1 MVNSPLMNA
10 MEENIDDME
19 EEEDMKEDEEDED
32 ADDMEQE
39 EDIKASVAK
48 PKGRRK
54 PRSVLTGRGV
64 TLGMLMDDGVIEPGE
79 KCLSIDYL
87 GQKFVADLQ
96 PDGRIKWPEASQ
108 VFNSPSAWAIYCK
121 KLVNPS
127 KKSGCGWAS
136 VKYKGKKLDQ
146 FKTTWFR
153 KQHSSVS
160 PSASKDSSS
169 LTSQKETPLRGSQ
182 LASPTSSKT
191 PASKSSSSHGDMQS
205 VPSSSSSSTSLSTGS
220 ANVHSPTH
228 THVPSTTHHSVPVQK
243 NSGPS
248 SSATS
253 SISFPVE
260 VKKPAKGSSGRGRK
274 PNIGYIH
281 PPPTQKSTT
290 RFSPTALTP
299 TMSSKSSVSLKSPV
313 DLPSPLSS
321 SPASVGRKRLA
332 VRTRQS
338 VKYTALTP
346 DSDPHTLVEL
356 MNFSAL
362 GKMQP
367 FSVDISTNCLL
378 LMDYHCHLTSSEVVG
393 YLAGKF
399 DPQTHHMKIVQAF
412 PCRCRFADKE
422 NAPKVEEEVRN
433 AIAQRGLVLV
443 GWYHSHPS
451 YQPDPSLQDIQNQL
465 KYQKILQPETSS
477 YGPCLGMIVSPYDNY
492 RPTKESTVRAFWV
505 QASPEGQTHKLG
517 VPMIMNIS
525 THQDQFLTQDLLNEL
540 RWMWSFYKGSPD
552 TINFHNL
559 WHGNQTYLDKV
570 KSSLIKKFPTD
581 QTDGRFL
588 EFINTLLT

>member
-1 MVNSPLMNA
+1 MAQTMDD
-10 MEENIDDME
+10 EIEDME
-19 EEEDMKEDEEDED
+19 EDNLDEEDGDDVDDEGED
-32 ADDMEQE
+32 DDTETPE
-39 EDIKASVAK
+39 ETIK

-64 TLGMLMDDGVIEPGE
+64 TLGMLLDDGVMEPGE

-96 PDGRIKWPEASQ
+96 PDGRIRWPEADQ

-121 KLVNPS
+121 RLVNPS

-153 KQHSSVS
+153 KQNPGVSTHGDTSTSSKMSSVHTTQS
-160 PSASKDSSS
+160 AASSSQKTPSGKLSSSHNDGHSLS
-169 LTSQKETPLRGSQ
+169 LTSSLST
-182 LASPTSSKT
+182 
-191 PASKSSSSHGDMQS
+191 
-205 VPSSSSSSTSLSTGS
+205 SSSSSSTI
-220 ANVHSPTH
+220 SPAGPAK
-228 THVPSTTHHSVPVQK
+228 PSTQK
-243 NSGPS
+243 EPGS
-248 SSATS
+248 SSIKSVSASTK
-253 SISFPVE
+253 PVY
-260 VKKPAKGSSGRGRK
+260 KPPYTQAIPSGRGRK

-281 PPPTQKSTT
+281 PPPVKSPSL
-290 RFSPTALTP
+290 FSPTVVTP
-299 TMSSKSSVSLKSPV
+299 TSSSKSLASSSLRSPV
-313 DLPSPLSS
+313 DIPSPLSS
-321 SPASVGRKRLA
+321 PPGSGGRKRSA

-338 VKYTALTP
+338 SKHTMVTP
-346 DSDPHTLVEL
+346 ESDPHTLVEL
-356 MNFSAL
+356 VNFSAT

-378 LMDYHCHLTSSEVVG
+378 LMDYHCHLTTSEVVG
-393 YLAGKF
+393 YLAGQF
-399 DPQTHHMKIVQAF
+399 DPQTHHMKVVQAF

-451 YQPDPSLQDIQNQL
+451 YQCDPSLQDIQNQL
-465 KYQKILQPETSS
+465 NYQSILQQENAP
-477 YGPCLGMIVSPYDNY
+477 YGPCLGIIVSPYDTY
-492 RPTKESTVRAFWV
+492 RTTKESVIRAFWV
-505 QASPEGQTHKLG
+505 QAAMESQTLKLG
-517 VPMIMNIS
+517 IPMLIN
-525 THQDQFLTQDLLNEL
+525 TTLHQDQFLTQDLLNEL
-540 RWMWSFYKGSPD
+540 RWMWSFYKGGPD
-552 TINFHNL
+552 AINFNNF
-559 WHGNQTYLDKV
+559 WHGSQTYLDKV

>member
-1 MVNSPLMNA
+1 MA
-10 MEENIDDME
+10 QIMEDEIEDME
-19 EEEDMKEDEEDED
+19 EDNLDEEEDGDDVDDEDEG
-32 ADDMEQE
+32 DDTEILE
-39 EDIKASVAK
+39 ETIK

-64 TLGMLMDDGVIEPGE
+64 TLGMLLDDGVMEPGE

-96 PDGRIKWPEASQ
+96 PDGRIRWPEADQ

-121 KLVNPS
+121 RLVNPS

-153 KQHSSVS
+153 KQNSGV
-160 PSASKDSSS
+160 
-169 LTSQKETPLRGSQ
+169 
-182 LASPTSSKT
+182 
-191 PASKSSSSHGDMQS
+191 SSSHGDTPTTSQKMSSAHTTQS
-205 VPSSSSSSTSLSTGS
+205 TTSSSQKTPSGKPSGSHSDVHSFTSPSSLSTSSSSSTITSASVPKPSTQREPGSSSIKSGS
-220 ANVHSPTH
+220 AGTKSLYKPPYTQ
-228 THVPSTTHHSVPVQK
+228 TTP
-243 NSGPS
+243 
-248 SSATS
+248 
-253 SISFPVE
+253 
-260 VKKPAKGSSGRGRK
+260 SGRGRK

-281 PPPTQKSTT
+281 PPPAKSPSVFT
-290 RFSPTALTP
+290 PTAVTP
-299 TMSSKSSVSLKSPV
+299 TSSSKSVTSSSLRSPV
-313 DLPSPLSS
+313 DIPSPLSS
-321 SPASVGRKRLA
+321 PPGSAGRKRSA

-338 VKYTALTP
+338 SKHTMVTSE
-346 DSDPHTLVEL
+346 SDPHTLVEL
-356 MNFSAL
+356 VNFSAT

-378 LMDYHCHLTSSEVVG
+378 LMDYHCHLTTSEVVG
-393 YLAGKF
+393 YLAGQF
-399 DPQTHHMKIVQAF
+399 DPQTHHMKVVQAF

-422 NAPKVEEEVRN
+422 NALKVEEEVRN
-433 AIAQRGLVLV
+433 AIAQRGLFLV

-465 KYQKILQPETSS
+465 NYQSILQQENAP
-477 YGPCLGMIVSPYDNY
+477 YGACLGIIVSPYDTY
-492 RPTKESTVRAFWV
+492 RTTKESVIRAFWV
-505 QASPEGQTHKLG
+505 QTSMEGQTQKLG
-517 VPMIMNIS
+517 VPMLIN
-525 THQDQFLTQDLLNEL
+525 TTLHQDQFLTQDLLNEL
-540 RWMWSFYKGSPD
+540 RWMWSFYKGGPD
-552 TINFHNL
+552 AINFNNF
-559 WHGNQTYLDKV
+559 WHGSQTYLDKV

>member
-1 MVNSPLMNA
+1 
-10 MEENIDDME
+10 MEEDIDDI
-19 EEEDMKEDEEDED
+19 EEDEEMKEDEDDD
-32 ADDMEQE
+32 ADDDE
-39 EDIKASVAK
+39 EVDTHKSSATK

-64 TLGMLMDDGVIEPGE
+64 TLGMLLDDGVMEPGE

-96 PDGRIKWPEASQ
+96 PDGKIKWPEANQ

-121 KLVNPS
+121 RLVNPS

-153 KQHSSVS
+153 KQN
-160 PSASKDSSS
+160 PSASSS
-169 LTSQKETPLRGSQ
+169 QETPQSSHKEPPRA
-182 LASPTSSKT
+182 ASHSTSVSSHKT
-191 PASKSSSSHGDMQS
+191 PSSKSSGSHGDVKS
-205 VPSSSSSSTSLSTGS
+205 VPSSSTSSTSL
-220 ANVHSPTH
+220 HSPA
-228 THVPSTTHHSVPVQK
+228 HVPSTSHLTVATPTTSTGQK
-243 NSGPS
+243 PAGTSLSAS
-248 SSATS
+248 SSS
-253 SISFPVE
+253 LPVE
-260 VKKPAKGSSGRGRK
+260 IKRPAKTSHSSGRGRK

-281 PPPTQKSTT
+281 PPPTQKSPSP
-290 RFSPTALTP
+290 FSPTAVTP
-299 TMSSKSSVSLKSPV
+299 TSLSKSSGILRSPV
-313 DLPSPLSS
+313 EIPSPLSS
-321 SPASVGRKRLA
+321 PPASGGRKRSA

-356 MNFSAL
+356 MNFSAM

-399 DPQTHHMKIVQAF
+399 DPQTHHMKVVQAF

-422 NAPKVEEEVRN
+422 NAPKVEEELQN
-433 AIAQRGLVLV
+433 AITQRGLILV

-465 KYQKILQPETSS
+465 KYQNMLQHENAA
-477 YGPCLGMIVSPYDNY
+477 YGPCLGIIVSPYDSY

-517 VPMIMNIS
+517 VPMLMNIS
-525 THQDQFLTQDLLNEL
+525 PHQDQFLTQDLLNEL

-552 TINFHNL
+552 TINFHNP

-570 KSSLIKKFPTD
+570 KVRMIASLHW
-581 QTDGRFL
+581 
-588 EFINTLLT
+588 EVSYVHNC

>member
-1 MVNSPLMNA
+1 MA
-10 MEENIDDME
+10 TMEDNMGDMD
-19 EEEDMKEDEEDED
+19 EEDKMEEDED
-32 ADDMEQE
+32 DVEDDDDDDDDDDEAETEKLQSNT
-39 EDIKASVAK
+39 KS
-48 PKGRRK
+48 KGRRK

-64 TLGMLMDDGVIEPGE
+64 TLGMLLDDGVMEPGE

-96 PDGRIKWPEASQ
+96 SDGRIRWPEANQ

-121 KLVNPS
+121 RLVNPS

-153 KQHSSVS
+153 KQN
-160 PSASKDSSS
+160 P
-169 LTSQKETPLRGSQ
+169 P
-182 LASPTSSKT
+182 
-191 PASKSSSSHGDMQS
+191 SSSHGETPTSSHKVSASLPS
-205 VPSSSSSSTSLSTGS
+205 VPTSSHKTSTTTQSSSHGAVHASSSSSTSL
-220 ANVHSPTH
+220 HSPILAVSQPTAHSKH
-228 THVPSTTHHSVPVQK
+228 TTQKSSGSGSSGGSSWSGNMKPTAKAPHST
-243 NSGPS
+243 
-248 SSATS
+248 
-253 SISFPVE
+253 
-260 VKKPAKGSSGRGRK
+260 SSGRGRK

-281 PPPTQKSTT
+281 PPPVKSPSP
-290 RFSPTALTP
+290 FSPTALAP
-299 TMSSKSSVSLKSPV
+299 SSSPKSSSSSIRSPV
-313 DLPSPLSS
+313 DIPSPLLSPTSS
-321 SPASVGRKRLA
+321 GSRKRSA
-332 VRTRQS
+332 VRARQS
-338 VKYTALTP
+338 IKYTMLTP

-356 MNFSAL
+356 VNFSAM

-393 YLAGKF
+393 YLAGQF

-422 NAPKVEEEVRN
+422 NAPKVEEEVQN
-433 AIAQRGLVLV
+433 AIAQRGLILV

-451 YQPDPSLQDIQNQL
+451 YQPDPSVQDIHNQL
-465 KYQKILQPETSS
+465 KYQSILQQENAP
-477 YGPCLGMIVSPYDNY
+477 YGPCLGIIVSPYDTY
-492 RPTKESTVRAFWV
+492 RPTKESVIRAFWV
-505 QASPEGQTHKLG
+505 QASPDSQPHKLG
-517 VPMIMNIS
+517 VPMLIN
-525 THQDQFLTQDLLNEL
+525 TTLHQDQFLTQDLLNEL

-552 TINFHNL
+552 TINFNNS

>member
-1 MVNSPLMNA
+1 
-10 MEENIDDME
+10 MEDDHDIDDV
-19 EEEDMKEDEEDED
+19 EEDEEMKEDEDDDDEEEDET
-32 ADDMEQE
+32 E
-39 EDIKASVAK
+39 KPPSAK

-64 TLGMLMDDGVIEPGE
+64 TLGMLLDDGVMEPGE

-87 GQKFVADLQ
+87 GQKFVADLL
-96 PDGRIKWPEASQ
+96 PDGRIRWPEANQ

-153 KQHSSVS
+153 KQNPAV
-160 PSASKDSSS
+160 SSS
-169 LTSQKETPLRGSQ
+169 QETPRASQKELSPPRGQSTPLSSQ
-182 LASPTSSKT
+182 KSPPSKT
-191 PASKSSSSHGDMQS
+191 TASHGDMKS
-205 VPSSSSSSTSLSTGS
+205 VASFSSSSSSPSSTSFQSPVLSTS
-220 ANVHSPTH
+220 QPTASLK
-228 THVPSTTHHSVPVQK
+228 STSQK
-243 NSGPS
+243 ISG
-248 SSATS
+248 SSATAVS
-253 SISFPVE
+253 SWSAETKRPT
-260 VKKPAKGSSGRGRK
+260 KALHSTPSGRGRK
-274 PNIGYIH
+274 PNIGYLH
-281 PPPTQKSTT
+281 PPPPLPQKSPSP
-290 RFSPTALTP
+290 FSPTAVAP
-299 TMSSKSSVSLKSPV
+299 ASQPKPSGSLRSPV
-313 DLPSPLSS
+313 EPPSPLSS
-321 SPASVGRKRLA
+321 PPASGGRKRPA
-332 VRTRQS
+332 VRARQS
-338 VKYTALTP
+338 IKYTLLTP

-356 MNFSAL
+356 TNFTAV

-378 LMDYHCHLTSSEVVG
+378 LMDYHCHLTTSEVVG

-433 AIAQRGLVLV
+433 AIAQRGLILV

-465 KYQKILQPETSS
+465 RYQSILQHENTS
-477 YGPCLGMIVSPYDNY
+477 YGPCLGIIVSPYDSY
-492 RPTKESTVRAFWV
+492 RPTRESTLRAFWV
-505 QASPEGQTHKLG
+505 QASSDSQATKLG
-517 VPMIMNIS
+517 IPMLMN
-525 THQDQFLTQDLLNEL
+525 TTLHQDQFLTQDLLNEL

-552 TINFHNL
+552 TINFHNM

>member
-1 MVNSPLMNA
+1 
-10 MEENIDDME
+10 MEDDIEDIDEEEKME
-19 EEEDMKEDEEDED
+19 EEDDDVDDDDDEVD
-32 ADDMEQE
+32 
-39 EDIKASVAK
+39 KAVPENKTKA
-48 PKGRRK
+48 KGRRK

-64 TLGMLMDDGVIEPGE
+64 TLGMLLDDGVMEPGE

-96 PDGRIKWPEASQ
+96 PDGRIKWPEANQ

-121 KLVNPS
+121 RLVNPS

-153 KQHSSVS
+153 KQN
-160 PSASKDSSS
+160 PTASSS
-169 LTSQKETPLRGSQ
+169 HVET
-182 LASPTSSKT
+182 PTSSRKVSADPT
-191 PASKSSSSHGDMQS
+191 SQPMPTSSHKVPSSKPSSSHGDAHS
-205 VPSSSSSSTSLSTGS
+205 LSSSTSSLSSSTSL
-220 ANVHSPTH
+220 HSPISAVSQPTAH
-228 THVPSTTHHSVPVQK
+228 SKHTTHKASASGASGGTWSTNMKPTTKAPHSQTTP
-243 NSGPS
+243 
-248 SSATS
+248 
-253 SISFPVE
+253 
-260 VKKPAKGSSGRGRK
+260 SGRGRK

-281 PPPTQKSTT
+281 PPPVKSPSP
-290 RFSPTALTP
+290 FSPTALTSSS
-299 TMSSKSSVSLKSPV
+299 SSKSSSSSLRSPV
-313 DLPSPLSS
+313 EIPSPMLSPS
-321 SPASVGRKRLA
+321 GSGSRKRSSI
-332 VRTRQS
+332 RMRQS
-338 VKYTALTP
+338 IKYTMLTP

-356 MNFSAL
+356 VNFSAM

-393 YLAGKF
+393 YLAGQF
-399 DPQTHHMKIVQAF
+399 DPQTHHMKVVQAF

-433 AIAQRGLVLV
+433 AIAQRGLILV

-451 YQPDPSLQDIQNQL
+451 YQPDPSVQDIQNQL
-465 KYQKILQPETSS
+465 KYQSILQQENAP
-477 YGPCLGMIVSPYDNY
+477 YGPCLGIIVSPYDTY
-492 RPTKESTVRAFWV
+492 RPTKESVIRAFWV
-505 QASPEGQTHKLG
+505 QASSDSSQAHKLG
-517 VPMIMNIS
+517 IPMLIN
-525 THQDQFLTQDLLNEL
+525 TTLHQDQFLTQDLLNEL

-552 TINFHNL
+552 TINFSNP
-559 WHGNQTYLDKV
+559 WHGSQTYLDKV